1 MERLSLQ
8 GNAVVDSTML
18 RILSMAADRDEAEY
32 RISPAVLERL
42 DPEGQHIICVRPQ
55 LIPGADL
62 SRVKEDGTGYTKLD
76 ITMSTPLPCEILTKL
91 AGQKAPS
98 KQMLSIIVQDYM
110 KLEQLTYKDPLA
122 AFVAIDGQRRK
133 KAGLN

>member
-1 MERLSLQ
+1 
-8 GNAVVDSTML
+8 
-18 RILSMAADRDEAEY
+18 
-32 RISPAVLERL
+32 
-42 DPEGQHIICVRPQ
+42 
-55 LIPGADL
+55 
-62 SRVKEDGTGYTKLD
+62 
-76 ITMSTPLPCEILTKL
+76 MSTPLPCEILTKL